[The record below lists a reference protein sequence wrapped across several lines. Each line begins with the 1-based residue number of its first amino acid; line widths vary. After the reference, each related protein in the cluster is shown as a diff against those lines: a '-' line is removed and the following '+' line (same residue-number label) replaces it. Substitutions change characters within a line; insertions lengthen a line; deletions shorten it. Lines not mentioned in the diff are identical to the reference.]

1 MYKNN
6 LYVLFYFYFTLKIA
20 VSSFSW
26 FILESNFYFT
36 PWNLISDLDF
46 YEVISNFINLYVDC
60 YYYAIINCKSCTYM
74 QNNDKILSYQFKNFS
89 SFYLFLLFLF
99 AFLFLLLL
107 SKLNLLGERKCA
119 LCLPRICN
127 KTAFVWHIGV
137 KKVSNRL
144 LFFLFM

>member
-1 MYKNN
+1 MCTI
-6 LYVLFYFYFTLKIA
+6 LFLFYYENCGFLFFMIYFGVKFL
-20 VSSFSW
+20 
-26 FILESNFYFT
+26 FT

-46 YEVISNFINLYVDC
+46 YAVISNFINLYVDC
-60 YYYAIINCKSCTYM
+60 YYYAITNCKSCRNM
-74 QNNDKILSYQFKNFS
+74 QKNDKILSYQFKIFS

-137 KKVSNRL
+137 KKVSNI
-144 LFFLFM
+144 FFISSFM